1 MINYV
6 FDYNMALI
14 NEQFIQVKTKA
25 NFESRLSAGEIKDTS
40 IAFIEDTNEIWAKG
54 HYYPCPYTKEE
65 LDALFNN
72 KVDKES
78 GKSLI
83 SNTLITKL
91 ENLDDQSAI
100 DAAIADAKQ
109 AGTDAAILANNNKT
123 TIDNYTVNGQKIS
136 TNPVLSKEDINL
148 GNVTNDTQ
156 VKRSE
161 MGVASGVATLGTDGK
176 LTSSQLPEL
185 KTINNN
191 SIVGSGNITIDLTL
205 FKVVSALPEEGIDT
219 TKIYLVESTEEG
231 ENNSYTEYMYVNS
244 AWEKLGEYRSDVDL
258 TNYVKFTDIA
268 STSKA
273 GAMSTAMVTK
283 LNGIE
288 EGANKTVV
296 DSSLSGTSTNPIQNK
311 VIKEALDG
319 KASSE
324 HTHENLT
331 IKLNGGTTEG
341 TNQFTY
347 NGGAAKT
354 LNITASEVGAA
365 SSSHTH
371 PISQISDLNSSWDTY
386 LKQAPKLINGATS
399 LTNQDLNSYN
409 STSSCGWYFAGG
421 GNTVT
426 NKPSGVASF
435 GLEIVRT
442 ASGVVAQILYG
453 QVGGGNELKVYYRRY
468 YESWTSWKKI
478 ADSDDLAGKA
488 NTSHTHSAATTSAAG
503 FMSAADKTKLD
514 GIATGAN
521 KYVHPTTSGNKHI
534 PAGGSSGQ
542 ILRWASDGTAQWGS
556 DNNTTYSV
564 FKAATASAAG
574 GSGLVPAPAAG
585 ENDEYLRGDG
595 TWATPPNTTYGN
607 ATTSKDG
614 LMSSEDKAYLDSLP
628 NKITEIEESLESATS
643 GGLTGV
649 STSGT
654 GSVIV
659 NVSKSGSNIV
669 ATKGNLGISNIT
681 NLQETLNSLEESIET
696 ATSGGLTNV
705 TTEGESGPI
714 INISKDRSTIV
725 GQRGSI
731 QQSDVTGLSSTISSI
746 EADITALQGNSYNT
760 INQTGSGYVYSLSE
774 NGTTIN
780 VARKGIT
787 ASEVSGLSTV
797 ATSGDY
803 NDLENKP
810 TPYTLPAAAANT
822 LGGIKLGYTQQGK
835 KYPIEIDANN
845 KAYVNVPWIDTNTT
859 YSNATAS
866 IDGLMSSEDK
876 TKLDNISDDATKVSF
891 TRSLTSGT
899 KIGTINIDGT
909 TTDIYAP
916 TAGESVAY
924 DTATTSNL
932 GLVKLGSDTT
942 QSISANSVTSTSGRT
957 YAVQLNNNDQMV
969 VNVPWTNTTYN
980 NASSSSSGLM
990 SASDKQKL
998 DGIASGANNYTLPT
1012 ASSST
1017 LGGIKIG
1024 NGLTISNGV
1033 VSVSNSSSGSLN
1045 VVMEDSSNSHYVYS
1059 VDYDSD
1065 SNTLTFNKSAI
1076 SISEVTDLQSTIN
1089 SINSSITSLDNDKI
1103 DNVEVLEDGFVSSA
1117 QISGSKLILTKT
1129 IPTQSDISWGHSGSP
1144 ELAVITP
1151 NGIVGSG
1158 HDPEQYALESYVDSK
1173 IGQELSGYAT
1183 QSWVN
1188 EQISDIDTGIQ
1199 SITQS
1204 TSGSG
1209 TGRLVTSVSGNT
1221 VYTKNISSSD
1231 LPSHT
1236 HTAGQ
1241 VGGFNHSVAVIT
1253 DSNGFLGS
1261 SGVTVAELACLS
1273 GCRNS
1278 IQSSIDT
1285 LASRTSIGVV
1295 SGSTHYLL
1303 ATGYPNYYNTG
1314 IDYEDVALINKEQ
1327 TWSAY
1332 QNFQQGAGQN
1342 SDIRFKE
1349 NIKPLSNVLEDLNK
1363 LEVFEYTWNH
1373 PNQEVRD
1380 HTIGMNANQ
1389 IEEMGGFY
1397 SLLVHKAS
1405 DEYETRSLEYN
1416 KLGVLAIK
1424 GLQEI
1429 NEKLEKKCNKLEN
1442 ILKLVGDKLDL
1453 NINELLKEN

>member
-1 MINYV
+1 
-6 FDYNMALI
+6 MALI

-65 LDALFNN
+65 LDSLFNN

-109 AGTDAAILANNNKT
+109 AGTDATVLANNNKT

-205 FKVVSALPEEGIDT
+205 FKVVETLPSSNIDT
-219 TKIYLVESTEEG
+219 TKIYLVESTEPG
-231 ENNSYTEYMYVNS
+231 QNNAYTEYMYVNNT
-244 AWEKLGEYRSDVDL
+244 WEKLGEYKSDVDL

-296 DSSLSGTSTNPIQNK
+296 DSSLSANSTNPVQNK
-311 VIKEALDG
+311 VVKAALDG
-319 KASSE
+319 KAASG
-324 HTHENLT
+324 HTHQNLT
-331 IKLNGGTTEG
+331 IKFNSGTTEG

-347 NGGAAKT
+347 NGGTAKSVNITPSSIGAATSGHNHNANYVSSVTVSGNNLVVNKNGSNTNLTIPFATNSTNATNATTANKVANAFTVKVNTPSTATEGTNTYTFNGSAAKT
-354 LNITASEVGAA
+354 LNIKQGSNVTLTAGAG
-365 SSSHTH
+365 T
-371 PISQISDLNSSWDTY
+371 
-386 LKQAPKLINGATS
+386 
-399 LTNQDLNSYN
+399 LT
-409 STSSCGWYFAGG
+409 
-421 GNTVT
+421 
-426 NKPSGVASF
+426 
-435 GLEIVRT
+435 
-442 ASGVVAQILYG
+442 
-453 QVGGGNELKVYYRRY
+453 
-468 YESWTSWKKI
+468 I
-478 ADSDDLAGKA
+478 AAKD
-488 NTSHTHSAATTSAAG
+488 
-503 FMSAADKTKLD
+503 
-514 GIATGAN
+514 
-521 KYVHPTTSGNKHI
+521 
-534 PAGGSSGQ
+534 
-542 ILRWASDGTAQWGS
+542 
-556 DNNTTYSV
+556 TTYS
-564 FKAATASAAG
+564 
-574 GSGLVPAPAAG
+574 
-585 ENDEYLRGDG
+585 
-595 TWATPPNTTYGN
+595 N
-607 ATTSKDG
+607 ATTSTDG

-659 NVSKSGSNIV
+659 NVSKSGSNVV

-705 TTEGESGPI
+705 TTEGASGPI

-746 EADITALQGNSYNT
+746 ESNITALQGNSYNT
-760 INQTGSGYVYSLSE
+760 INQTGSGYVSSITE

-780 VARKGIT
+780 VTRKGIT

-797 ATSGDY
+797 ATSGNY

-810 TPYTLPAAAANT
+810 TPYTLPAATVNV
-822 LGGIKLGYTQQGK
+822 LGGIRLGYTQQDK
-835 KYPIEIDANN
+835 KYPIQVDSNN
-845 KAYVNVPWIDTNTT
+845 RAYVNVPWVDTNTT
-859 YSNATAS
+859 YSNVTAS
-866 IDGLMSSEDK
+866 VDGLMSSEDK
-876 TKLDNISDDATKVSF
+876 TKLDNISNDATKVSF

-942 QSISANSVTSTSGRT
+942 QSISANGVTSTSGRT

-1024 NGLTISNGV
+1024 NGLTINGGV

-1076 SISEVTDLQSTIN
+1076 GISEVTNLQSTIN
-1089 SINSSITSLDNDKI
+1089 SINSSITSLGDDKI
-1103 DNVEVLEDGFVSSA
+1103 DNVEVLENGFVSSA
-1117 QISGSKLILTKT
+1117 QISGSTLILTKT
-1129 IPTQSDISWGHSGSP
+1129 MPTQSDIQWGYSGSSQ
-1144 ELAVITP
+1144 LAVITP

-1158 HDPEQYALESYVDSK
+1158 HDPEWYASQSYVDSK

-1261 SGVTVAELACLS
+1261 SGVTVDELACLS

-1285 LASRTSIGVV
+1285 LASRTSPGVI

-1303 ATGYPNYYNTG
+1303 ATGYPNYYNTE
-1314 IDYEDVALINKEQ
+1314 IDYTDVALINKAQ
-1327 TWSAY
+1327 TWTAY

-1373 PNQEVRD
+1373 PNQEVKN
-1380 HTIGMNANQ
+1380 HTIGVNANQ

-1405 DEYETRSLEYN
+1405 DEYETRSLEYD